1 MGKFALLV
9 GVSEY
14 KHLEEK
20 QQLPNAARDLEAM
33 RNVLEPA
40 ELGGFEV
47 ACLNNPDKSTLEIA
61 IYNLFTNRQ
70 KEDVVLFYF
79 SGHGM
84 RDKQF
89 NLYFGL
95 SATQQDQKA
104 VVIPPTATDARYLH
118 QQIGNSRSERQVIIL
133 DCCFSGAFAKGLIA
147 KGEQA
152 KLDIKPDELG
162 GKGRAILTSST
173 STQYSFAH
181 EDSELSIY
189 THYLVEGIRTGAAD
203 LDSDGMISADELYRY
218 TEEKIHQESPA
229 MSPKFYPVQGGY
241 RITVSNAPQGN
252 ALVQYR
258 KAVLE
263 MVREDHEDI
272 DFIAGEFDVINRATL
287 DEYQLSWGVE
297 ETEAAA
303 IETEVMKP
311 YRLRQEKLKKFEVIV
326 TKATQKKADL
336 RERDVKKLRR
346 FQESLGLRDEDVAQ
360 WIPAEIKQ
368 VTQAATSKAPKR
380 ETEERPKSFT
390 EELGNGVKLDMVLI
404 PKGRFMMGMSD
415 DEIEKLVKKYKW
427 DGFRREA
434 PQHRVDITQAFYMG
448 KYQVTQ
454 GQWQAVMGDN
464 PSEFQ
469 NGDDYPVEQVS
480 WDDCHEFLE
489 KLNPQTGKSFR
500 LPSEAEWE
508 YACRAGT
515 TTQYYFGDDAEQLG
529 KYAWFADNSGD
540 KNIDSSEIWRTDS
553 GNYGKRILG
562 NNCRTHPVGQKK
574 PNQFELF
581 DMHGNVWEW
590 CEDDFEDNYKTPRTQ
605 KSFVGSG
612 DQKVLRGGAWAFD
625 PERCRSAIRDFNSR
639 GVRPDVIGFRVV
651 VTPQ

>member
-1 MGKFALLV
+1 MGKYALLV

-14 KHLEEK
+14 KHLEEN

-47 ACLNNPDKSTLEIA
+47 KCLDNPDKSTLEIA
-61 IYNLFTNRQ
+61 IYDLFANRQ
-70 KEDVVLFYF
+70 ADDVLLFYF

-84 RDKQF
+84 RDRQF

-95 SATQQDQKA
+95 SGTQQDAKQ

-118 QQIGNSRSERQVIIL
+118 QQMENSRSERQVIIL
-133 DCCFSGAFAKGLIA
+133 DCCFSGAFAKGLTA

-241 RITVSNAPQGN
+241 RITVASAPQGN

-258 KAVLE
+258 KLVLE

-272 DFIAGEFDVINRATL
+272 DFIAAEFDVINRATL
-287 DEYQLSWGVE
+287 DEYQLSWGVSE
-297 ETEAAA
+297 EEAAE
-303 IETEVMKP
+303 IEIEVMKP
-311 YRLRQEKLKKFEVIV
+311 YRLRQEKLNKFEGIFLQVV
-326 TKATQKKADL
+326 RKTPLLKK
-336 RERDVKKLRR
+336 RDIKKLRR

-360 WIPAEIKQ
+360 SIPREAKE
-368 VTQAATSKAPKR
+368 VTQVATPMESAQEKEDLPQ
-380 ETEERPKSFT
+380 SFT
-390 EELGNGVKLDMVLI
+390 EDLGNGVKLEMLLI
-404 PKGRFMMGMSD
+404 PKGGFLMGSPDSDSDADD
-415 DEIEKLVKKYKW
+415 DEK
-427 DGFRREA
+427 
-434 PQHRVDITQAFYMG
+434 PQHRVEITQEFYLG
-448 KYQVTQ
+448 KYQITQ
-454 GQWQAVMGDN
+454 GQWQAVMGNN
-464 PSEFQ
+464 PSHFQ
-469 NGDDYPVEQVS
+469 NGNDYPVEQVS
-480 WDDCHEFLE
+480 WDDCHKFLG
-489 KLNPQTGKSFR
+489 KLNQKTGKKYR

-515 TTQYYFGDDAEQLG
+515 QTRYYFGDDANQLG
-529 KYAWFADNSGD
+529 EYAWFDRNS
-540 KNIDSSEIWRTDS
+540 DS
-553 GNYGKRILG
+553 K
-562 NNCRTHPVGQKK
+562 THPVATKK
-574 PNQFELF
+574 PNQFGLY
-581 DMHGNVWEW
+581 DMHGNVLEW
-590 CEDDFEDNYKTPRTQ
+590 CEDDWQNNYNTPRTQ
-605 KSFVGSG
+605 KPFVSSSKR
-612 DQKVLRGGAWAFD
+612 KVLRGGSWGSD
-625 PERCRSAIRDFNSR
+625 LWLCPSANRVIPLRDRMYNYFCH
-639 GVRPDVIGFRVV
+639 GFRVV
-651 VTPQ
+651 CSLPL